1 MNDKTLLI
9 LLKSI
14 EKYPDKHIFDIYELL
29 KDKVV
34 KDEFISCFDKS
45 DTVGYISKTDGVN
58 GDITPLGKNKLKEL
72 EKELEEKNE
81 LKNLTKRNVELQ
93 LENAEYKI
101 TIRDQET
108 KIRGLDIRIK
118 TFDLIKSHWWL
129 LTICITIG
137 IAIKWLLD
145 IIMSLI

>member
-1 MNDKTLLI
+1 MNNKTLLI

-45 DTVGYISKTDGVN
+45 DTVGYISKTYGVN

-72 EKELEEKNE
+72 EKEITDIEEIEELIKQE
-81 LKNLTKRNVELQ
+81 LKGNVFQ
-93 LENAEYKI
+93 LKYWYVIIIINFFI
-101 TIRDQET
+101 SI
-108 KIRGLDIRIK
+108 
-118 TFDLIKSHWWL
+118 LIAV
-129 LTICITIG
+129 
-137 IAIKWLLD
+137 IAA
-145 IIMSLI
+145 IIINRL